1 MVVQRDGVKNVSVD
15 VIVMHQNVLIVQM
28 TYVTNVIVVRKEM
41 IFKHENFVLDTENA
55 GRSALYKDGKLEFLG
70 DGYRAITILVRNC
83 KDPAPVRE
91 KFHNQ
96 LNMREKPNFSKQ
108 NDLEVL
114 RREAESSIA
123 QQQLTKKRKK

>member
-1 MVVQRDGVKNVSVD
+1 MVVQKDGVKNVNVD
-15 VIVMHQNVLIVQM
+15 VIVMHQSVLIVQM
-28 TYVTNVIVVRKEM
+28 MYVVNVIVVRKEM

-91 KFHNQ
+91 KFHKQ
-96 LNMREKPNFSKQ
+96 LNQREKPRFSTSPPK
-108 NDLEVL
+108 
-114 RREAESSIA
+114 A
-123 QQQLTKKRKK
+123 T